1 MDVRLT
7 LIVTRTAALVALAIA
22 ADACHYAGPL
32 AGGGSQIAEGT
43 PPDRVRRLLTEAGGA
58 RPADAILPT
67 TASDSAAIYMIVVD
81 QRALGLTNASVAI
94 LPHAASM
101 PNFPKEGWQHV
112 DPYGVFVQRFAA
124 GEYVVYVQDQYHW
137 AARKLVQLHAGRVD
151 TLLAVMRSGMN
162 GDRTFQ
168 PFP

>member
-1 MDVRLT
+1 MADRITRV
-7 LIVTRTAALVALAIA
+7 VTRTAPLVALAIA
-22 ADACHYAGPL
+22 AVACHYAGPL

-43 PPDRVRRLLTEAGGA
+43 PPDRVRRLLSEAGGA
-58 RPADAILPT
+58 RPVDAIL
-67 TASDSAAIYMIVVD
+67 TATANDSAAIYLIVVD
-81 QRALGLTNASVAI
+81 QRALGLANASVAI

-101 PNFPKEGWQHV
+101 PNFPKEGWQPV
-112 DPYGVFVQRFAA
+112 DAYGVFVQRFVP
-124 GEYVVYVQDQYHW
+124 GEYMVYVQDQYHW
-137 AARKLVQLHAGRVD
+137 AARKLVQLRAGSVD